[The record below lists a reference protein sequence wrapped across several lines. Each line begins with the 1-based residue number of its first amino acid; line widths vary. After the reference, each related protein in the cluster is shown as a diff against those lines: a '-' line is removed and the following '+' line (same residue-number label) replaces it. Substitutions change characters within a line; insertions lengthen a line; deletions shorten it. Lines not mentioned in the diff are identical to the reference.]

1 MAGLLNS
8 CLTDVKL
15 DCSGRGRGVA
25 LHTKQRKFAF
35 HLLKLDHP
43 LPSPHVD
50 RVNIDNVVSIIPIFL
65 CHCIQNQSDNFF
77 EVFYN
82 FSLFYC
88 TCASSKSF
96 TLSWPIKQET
106 TWSTMRK
113 NAVPWLSLINQA
125 SILINQG
132 LVSLW
137 PLRWQLFQSGAW
149 RDSDKTVD
157 NKCVNW
163 TLHTFRGK
171 LLPVYPHCPK
181 YPLAGAIVIIKGV
194 LRQLA
199 EWSWEWNNGT
209 E

>member
-1 MAGLLNS
+1 MTTVS
-8 CLTDVKL
+8 TLTMLFLSFLFFSVIVYKIK
-15 DCSGRGRGVA
+15 V
-25 LHTKQRKFAF
+25 
-35 HLLKLDHP
+35 
-43 LPSPHVD
+43 
-50 RVNIDNVVSIIPIFL
+50 II
-65 CHCIQNQSDNFF
+65 FF
-77 EVFYN
+77 EVFLQL
-82 FSLFYC
+82 SLVLLHLRFLKELY
-88 TCASSKSF
+88 TVLTYKTRA
-96 TLSWPIKQET
+96 

-163 TLHTFRGK
+163 TLHTFQGK

-181 YPLAGAIVIIKGV
+181 YPLAGTIVIIKGV

-199 EWSWEWNNGT
+199 EWSWEWNNET